1 MNNLHT
7 AVNMMKV
14 CILLLIFP
22 ITVMAKTVEASSLLT
37 DQPSQNKTL
46 SIHLTN
52 RSSVE
57 EIDHLQQQLNQ
68 ETIIRLSLT
77 KQLYSLVSDVIAMKT
92 AMAKMESRLQK
103 CEQLINPARS
113 TNDDTELKLSRIQR
127 DLENLTSDCFNAK
140 LGKQFKLLLY
150 FRVNINVIH
159 CDLFP

>member
-14 CILLLIFP
+14 CILLLIF
-22 ITVMAKTVEASSLLT
+22 KTVEASSLLT

-113 TNDDTELKLSRIQR
+113 TNDDAELKISRIQR

-150 FRVNINVIH
+150 FRVNINVFH
-159 CDLFP
+159 CYLFP